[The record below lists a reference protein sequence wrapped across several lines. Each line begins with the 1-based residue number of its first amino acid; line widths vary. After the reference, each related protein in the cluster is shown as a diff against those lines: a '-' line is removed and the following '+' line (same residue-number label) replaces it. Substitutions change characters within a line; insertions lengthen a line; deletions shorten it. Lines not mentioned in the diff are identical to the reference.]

1 MKIQITENQLNRLR
15 QSLNEVNT
23 AMDNLNNMINVDD
36 FTFTNE
42 VPLVITFNKVM
53 IEGSVQDDDLHVMA
67 SIDKIKYDNKDV
79 TNFALNWAIRDQ
91 WTSEDLPLGMLLSL
105 YIVDVMNRNYLSLIG
120 GKITEYDVTIE

>member
-1 MKIQITENQLNRLR
+1 VKIQITENQLNRLR

-42 VPLVITFNKVM
+42 APLVITFNKVM

-105 YIVDVMNRNYLSLIG
+105 YIVDVMNRSYLSLIG

>member
-36 FTFTNE
+36 FTFTKE
-42 VPLVITFNKVM
+42 IPLVITFDKVM
-53 IEGSVQDDDLHVMA
+53 IEGSIKDDDLHVMA
-67 SIDKIKYDNKDV
+67 SIDKVKHDNKDV

-91 WTSEDLPLGMLLSL
+91 WTSEDLPLGMLLCINIAEIL
-105 YIVDVMNRNYLSLIG
+105 NKNYLSLIG
-120 GKITEYDVTIE
+120 GEVTEYDVTIE

>member
-36 FTFTNE
+36 FTFTKE
-42 VPLVITFNKVM
+42 IPLVITFDKVM
-53 IEGSVQDDDLHVMA
+53 IEGSIKDDDLHVMA
-67 SIDKIKYDNKDV
+67 SIDKIKHDNKDV

-91 WTSEDLPLGMLLSL
+91 WTSEDLPLGMLLCINIAEIL
-105 YIVDVMNRNYLSLIG
+105 NKNYLSLIG

>member
-15 QSLNEVNT
+15 QSINEVNT

-42 VPLVITFNKVM
+42 APLVITFNNVM
-53 IEGSVQDDDLHVMA
+53 VEGSIKDGDLHVMA
-67 SIDKIKYDNKDV
+67 SIDKIKHDNKDV
-79 TNFALNWAIRDQ
+79 TSFALNWAIRDQ

>member
-1 MKIQITENQLNRLR
+1 VKIQITENQLNRLR

-36 FTFTNE
+36 FTFTSGAF
-42 VPLVITFNKVM
+42 LVITFNKVM

>member
-36 FTFTNE
+36 FTFTKE
-42 VPLVITFNKVM
+42 LPLVITFNNVM
-53 IEGSVQDDDLHVMA
+53 VEGSIKDDDLHVMA
-67 SIDKIKYDNKDV
+67 SIDKVKYDNKDV

-91 WTSEDLPLGMLLSL
+91 WTSEDLPLGMLLCINIANITKQKL
-105 YIVDVMNRNYLSLIG
+105 LI
-120 GKITEYDVTIE
+120 TYWW

>member
-36 FTFTNE
+36 FTFTKE
-42 VPLVITFNKVM
+42 IPLVITFDKVM
-53 IEGSVQDDDLHVMA
+53 IEGSIKDDDLHVMA
-67 SIDKIKYDNKDV
+67 SIDKVKYDNKDV

-91 WTSEDLPLGMLLSL
+91 WTSEDLPLGMLLCIKVYS
-105 YIVDVMNRNYLSLIG
+105 IVTSYS
-120 GKITEYDVTIE
+120 VTSPPIRDK

>member
-53 IEGSVQDDDLHVMA
+53 VEGSVQDDDLHVMA

>member
-23 AMDNLNNMINVDD
+23 DMDNLNNMINVDD